1 MSRQLALS
9 TAISVL
15 AMSAFVLFGPMPS
28 LTLDGSGPS
37 LLAMSA
43 QAVELPSLAGLLPA
57 LR

>member
-9 TAISVL
+9 TAFSVL
-15 AMSAFVLFGPMPS
+15 AMSAFVLFGPLPS
-28 LTLDGSGPS
+28 LNLNGTAPS

-43 QAVELPSLAGLLPA
+43 QAVELPSLSGLLPA